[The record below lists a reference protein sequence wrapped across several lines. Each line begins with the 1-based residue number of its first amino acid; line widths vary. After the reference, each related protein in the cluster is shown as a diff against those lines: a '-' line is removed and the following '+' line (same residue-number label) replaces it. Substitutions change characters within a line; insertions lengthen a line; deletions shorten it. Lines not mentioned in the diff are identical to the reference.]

1 MRRSLLLDET
11 GSLQTGGGLAKGVDI
26 LDHGH
31 ILRHNSLLA
40 GIIQHL
46 ALVCGAARHLETR
59 VQPGPRAS
67 PEMLTP
73 GTYPW
78 PNTGAGMRGCL
89 WSRIVAFSYVAAWAA
104 GVPAP
109 WVDDPVLNL
118 LASRWRGQQVVP
130 DLAIAS
136 LDASTAQALSLLNSS
151 SCVFTDIIYDDH
163 DSAFWPAMNHTVRA
177 RTIATAFI
185 SPASAFFN
193 SSAARGAGS
202 CALGW
207 WLDAIA
213 AGSPAVQNPNWW
225 FMQIGVGGY
234 LAPTA
239 LLLWEGLSAPQ
250 VAALNAQLQRTSTAG
265 MTGANLLWTAQNV
278 LFRGILSGNRS
289 VAATAVADALA
300 TLIVA
305 PGFEE
310 GIKADGS
317 FMQHGAQLYNGGYGQ
332 SFAYDAVNVLAL
344 VAGTPLAASPAQVD
358 LLGQFLVEGSLRM
371 IRYGGAPPGG
381 VDSAPSAAAA
391 RGAGHAG
398 QAFGPPMWDVSVVG
412 RDLTRPYGSSLQFGF
427 GQSGQQVSFVA
438 AALAGIGG
446 SFAAAL
452 DQYAAALNGSRGGT
466 PPVAVGNR
474 HYYVADYMCHTQ
486 AGWMAS
492 VRMQSSRTL
501 RSECV
506 NGEGMLSLHLAD
518 GALYTYL
525 SGTEYVDVFP
535 AWDWERIPG
544 TTVRSGAAPLQCA
557 TVQGPSSNAFTGGVS
572 DSDVGAA
579 VQSFVAPLAQGLA
592 LQRLQALFT
601 DTIALVAA
609 NITTFDGAR
618 GVAAAEL
625 PHGAVLPGHRLR
637 HHAATAS
644 EGHVAGSAPQDIA
657 TVVYTTIDSRRLN
670 ATAGVWVG
678 PLPMTTPQ
686 KQQQQLAI
694 PGEYLFSIGGSQ
706 PAPAVG
712 EGGATPIGWLWHDS
726 IGYVLTPPTL
736 QAAQAG
742 VSVIE
747 TAATAAAPLVPPLR
761 VSLQLAATGAWA
773 SIGQEGAYG
782 NATVPLFSAW
792 WESTTSIPLQNGLV
806 GYTAV
811 PAISLEA
818 FTAAL
823 AVDAAAFGVSFA
835 FPGQWSASVRAGGTG
850 PAAVAVFQNG
860 SASQPVVVDTDGQ
873 MPTFNVTSAGAYAL
887 RVNASHVAV
896 TAANPLQ
903 QPWTT
908 TLTFAGLS
916 FAPYASAGLVCSAE
930 GVMQLLSP
938 PADGSSATFTCAL
951 V

>member
-1 MRRSLLLDET
+1 MWI
-11 GSLQTGGGLAKGVDI
+11 GV
-26 LDHGH
+26 
-31 ILRHNSLLA
+31 
-40 GIIQHL
+40 
-46 ALVCGAARHLETR
+46 
-59 VQPGPRAS
+59 
-67 PEMLTP
+67 
-73 GTYPW
+73 
-78 PNTGAGMRGCL
+78 
-89 WSRIVAFSYVAAWAA
+89 VAFSCVVALAA
-104 GVPAP
+104 GAPAP
-109 WVDDPVLNL
+109 WADDPVLNL
-118 LASRWRGQQVVP
+118 LSLRWLGQQVVP
-130 DLAIAS
+130 SPAVVS
-136 LDASTAQALSLLNSS
+136 LDASTALALSLLNSS
-151 SCVFTDIIYDDH
+151 SCVFTDIDYGDH

-177 RTIATAFI
+177 RTIATAFA
-185 SPASAFFN
+185 SPASAFYN
-193 SSAARGAGS
+193 SSAARGAGA

-213 AGSPAVQNPNWW
+213 AGSPTVQNPNWW

-239 LLLWEGLSAPQ
+239 LMLWEELSAPQ
-250 VAALNAQLQRTSTAG
+250 IAALNVQLQRTSTAG

-289 VAATAVADALA
+289 VAASAVVDALS
-300 TLIVA
+300 TVTVS

-371 IRYGGAPPGG
+371 IRYGSALPVDASAPPG
-381 VDSAPSAAAA
+381 AAAV
-391 RGAGHAG
+391 RSAGNAG
-398 QAFGPPMWDVSVVG
+398 PSFGPAMWDVSVVG
-412 RDLTRPYGSSLQFGF
+412 RDVTRPYGSSLQFGF

-452 DQYAAALNGSRGGT
+452 GQYAAALNGSSSGT
-466 PPVAVGNR
+466 PAVAVGNR

-506 NGEGMLSLHLAD
+506 NEEGMLSLHLAD
-518 GALYTYL
+518 GALYTFL
-525 SGTEYVDVFP
+525 SGTEYADVFP

-544 TTVRSGAAPLQCA
+544 TTERSGAALLQCS

-572 DSDVGAA
+572 DSSIGAA

-592 LQRLQALFT
+592 LQRLQALFA
-601 DTIALVAA
+601 DTIAFVAA
-609 NITTFDGAR
+609 NITTFEDAEGSAGAR
-618 GVAAAEL
+618 APHSARSPPRRLRRPAAPAAASDDYL
-625 PHGAVLPGHRLR
+625 
-637 HHAATAS
+637 
-644 EGHVAGSAPQDIA
+644 AGSALRVNA

-678 PLPMTTPQ
+678 PLPMATPQ
-686 KQQQQLAI
+686 QRQQLAI
-694 PGEYLFSIGGSQ
+694 PGEYSFAVSQ
-706 PAPAVG
+706 PVG
-712 EGGATPIGWLWHDS
+712 AAGAGGATAIGWLWHDS
-726 IGYVLTPPTL
+726 IGYVLTPPTV

-742 VSVIE
+742 PSSS
-747 TAATAAAPLVPPLR
+747 AATVLVAPLR
-761 VSLQLAATGAWA
+761 VALQPAATGAWA

-792 WESTTSIPLQNGLV
+792 WESTTPVPLQGGLV

-811 PAISLEA
+811 PGISLEA

-823 AVDAAAFGVSFA
+823 AADAAAFGASFA
-835 FPGQWSASVRAGGTG
+835 CPGRWSASVRARGTG
-850 PAAVAVFQNG
+850 PAAIAVFHNS
-860 SASQPVVVDTDGQ
+860 SASQPVSIDTGGL
-873 MPTFNVTSAGAYAL
+873 MPTFNVTSAGAYTL
-887 RVNASHVAV
+887 RANASHVVVA
-896 TAANPLQ
+896 AANPLQ
-903 QPWTT
+903 LPWAT
-908 TLTFAGLS
+908 TLSFADLS
-916 FAPYASAGLVCSAE
+916 FAPYATAGLVCSTE

-938 PADGSSATFTCAL
+938 PADGSSATFVCAL